1 MRTVVQTL
9 YNLII
14 DIAACAMKIGVI
26 LSLPVMFVYFIFNP
40 KKV

>member
-1 MRTVVQTL
+1 MRKIIQTL

-14 DIAACAMKIGVI
+14 EIAACIMKIGVI
-26 LSLPVMFVYFIFNP
+26 LSMPVMFVYFIFNP

>member
-1 MRTVVQTL
+1 MRTIIQYL

-14 DIAACAMKIGVI
+14 DIAAWAMKIVVI
-26 LSLPVMFVYFIFNP
+26 LSMPVMFVYFIFNP

>member
-1 MRTVVQTL
+1 MKTITQYL

-14 DIAACAMKIGVI
+14 DIAACAMKIGVV
-26 LSLPVMFVYFIFNP
+26 LTLPVMFIYFFFNP